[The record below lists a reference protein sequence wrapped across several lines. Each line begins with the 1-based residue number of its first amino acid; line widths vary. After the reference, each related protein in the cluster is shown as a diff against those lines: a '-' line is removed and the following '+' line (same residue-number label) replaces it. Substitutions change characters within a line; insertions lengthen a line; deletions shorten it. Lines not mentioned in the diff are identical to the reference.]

1 MKSTIYTALL
11 ALLIVSCG
19 RPDQEPEFLGM
30 TNIRVTKV
38 TGKEAILMADA
49 NFYNPN
55 DQSVKL
61 KEVNVDIEVDDRMV
75 GKIDQKMRLRIPA
88 KDKFSVPLSASF
100 DIRDFGL
107 LNGLISVLGGK
118 KIKVH
123 YKGYVRLSVHGY
135 PTKVPV
141 DFEEEI
147 RM

>member
-1 MKSTIYTALL
+1 MKNTLL
-11 ALLIVSCG
+11 VILSFVLVSCG

-30 TNIRVTKV
+30 NNIRITKV
-38 TGKEAILMADA
+38 TGKEAILKAEA

-55 DQSVKL
+55 DQSVRL
-61 KEVNVDIEVDDRMV
+61 KEVKVDIEVDNKLV
-75 GKIDQKMRLRIPA
+75 GVIDEQMRLKIPA

-100 DIRDFGL
+100 DIRDLGL
-107 LNGLISVLGGK
+107 LNGIISVLGGK
-118 KIKVH
+118 TINVH
-123 YKGYVRLSVHGY
+123 YKGYVRVSVHGY